1 LRCSLCISIWR
12 RSRQYLATLQ
22 GRFANERVID
32 RNGRGRQDETMS
44 EQIQIVEDKSEEHI
58 SEALLR
64 RLRGVPILA
73 TLPDD
78 ELECLKDA
86 REVHMAEGDFVARQ
100 GEVAHAYWILLAGEM
115 RIYATL
121 PDGREQVVGMIPEG
135 TGFGELPLLSNTPSA
150 ANVRATQPCEL
161 LELDEQQF
169 WDLMTTCPGVRKAIL
184 GNMAYRFQKVQSI
197 LVQQEKMASLGTL
210 AAGLMHELNN
220 PGAAAVRAAAQLRE
234 NLMRMHKL
242 TAKFSKSKMSDE
254 QKQCMFELQ
263 EHALAQQGP
272 LRLNTIEQSDAE
284 EALAEWMESAN
295 VEDAWKLAPT
305 MVSIGISSR
314 DLECAQSEFEGPIF
328 SDALNWLEALVS
340 SMQLVGTI
348 EESIGR
354 VSDLVKAVKSYAYEG
369 KGQKQSV
376 DINESIHA
384 TLVILAHKM
393 REKQIVVEKDFAANL
408 PALQSE
414 CSGLNQIWTNIL
426 DNAIDAVGPNGHI
439 RIRTWEDET
448 PGDVKKANSKA
459 RHYLCI
465 SIADDGGGI
474 PLESQAHIF
483 DPFYTTKA
491 VGVGTGLGLGIVYRI
506 VEQYGGTI
514 TFSSVPGNTEF
525 RVRLPRERD

>member
-1 LRCSLCISIWR
+1 
-12 RSRQYLATLQ
+12 
-22 GRFANERVID
+22 
-32 RNGRGRQDETMS
+32 MS
-44 EQIQIVEDKSEEHI
+44 EQNQVIETTGPEHM
-58 SEALLR
+58 SAELLA
-64 RLRGVPILA
+64 RLRTVPIL
-73 TLPDD
+73 TSLPDS
-78 ELECLKDA
+78 ELECMKDA
-86 REVHMAEGDFVARQ
+86 HEVHLVEGDFIARQ
-100 GEVAHAYWILLAGEM
+100 GEMADSFWILLRGEL
-115 RIYATL
+115 RIYHIL
-121 PDGREQVVGMIPEG
+121 PDGREQVVGMVPEG
-135 TGFGELPLLSNTPSA
+135 TALGELPLLSNIPNATSA
-150 ANVRATQPCEL
+150 RATQPCDL
-161 LELDEQQF
+161 LQFDEQQF
-169 WDLMTTCPGVRKAIL
+169 WNLMTICPGVRKAIL
-184 GNMAYRFQKVQSI
+184 GNMAYRFQKFQSI
-197 LVQQEKMASLGTL
+197 VVQQEKMASLGTL

-220 PGAAAVRAAAQLRE
+220 PGAAAVRAAAQLRD

-263 EHALAQQGP
+263 EHALSQERP
-272 LRLNTIEQSDAE
+272 LRMNTLEQSDAE
-284 EALAEWMESAN
+284 EALAEWMETAN
-295 VEDAWKLAPT
+295 VEDAWKLAPAL
-305 MVSIGISSR
+305 VAIGITSR
-314 DLECAQSEFEGPIF
+314 DLECAQSEFHGPFF

-393 REKQIVVEKDFAANL
+393 REKEIVLEKDFGANMA
-408 PALQSE
+408 PLQSD
-414 CSGLNQIWTNIL
+414 CTGLNQIWTNLL
-426 DNAIDAVGPNGHI
+426 DNSIDAVGPKGHI
-439 RIRTWEDET
+439 RIKTWEEET
-448 PGDVKKANSKA
+448 AADAMRAGSKA

-474 PLESQAHIF
+474 PLESQAHVF